1 MVSQNIQTM
10 NYVTSVPEQMTVS
23 SSCETDRDAALS
35 GRIFHQVICAIAL
48 ILAPVFLLVLF
59 NGINVQ
65 KEYAMQSLRS
75 EVMTMAKEN
84 DVMRLEVSKLEAPV
98 RIQHIAEKE
107 LHMSLPLRVIH
118 GEADPVVPAANKGR

>member
-10 NYVTSVPEQMTVS
+10 NYVTSIPEHMTVS
-23 SSCETDRDAALS
+23 SSYEVDRDAALS
-35 GRIFHQVICAIAL
+35 GRIFHQVLWAIAL

-65 KEYAMQSLRS
+65 KEYAMQNLRS

-84 DVMRLEVSKLEAPV
+84 DVMRLEAPV
-98 RIQHIAEKE
+98 RIQQIAEKE
-107 LHMSLPLRVIH
+107 LQMSLPLRVIH
-118 GEADPVVPAANKGR
+118 GEADPAVPAANKGR